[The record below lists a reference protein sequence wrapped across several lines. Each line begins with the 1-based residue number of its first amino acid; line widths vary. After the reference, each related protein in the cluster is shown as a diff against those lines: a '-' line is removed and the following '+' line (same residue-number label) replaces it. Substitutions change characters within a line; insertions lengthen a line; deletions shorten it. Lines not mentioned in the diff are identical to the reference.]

1 MIKSILIANA
11 LNLKQ
16 ENGYYIQGVQN
27 LGYSTKYPISDI
39 LQKHGVKIGNVLFKN
54 KAFSVTLQILGTS
67 FSDLESKRSTLFQYL
82 TVNPYAEDDKIEF
95 EFTLLNNQ
103 VVTLSGVIKQVN
115 SDVSKDDLLLNT
127 VNFVVET
134 EYPFLLSKQI
144 YQQNIGISIGGGA
157 AVPMEIPLDF
167 TAGAALYTTITNAG
181 NVFAFPV
188 FKFYGQLTNP
198 VLTDVLNNVSMSLDM
213 TIASGDWIEIDTYN
227 QTIIDQDGNNQLDK
241 LLDDFLRL
249 MVGVNNFQLLS
260 DDAGDDGYIEVTW
273 QYHYVSI

>member
-1 MIKSILIANA
+1 MVKSVLIANA
-11 LNLKQ
+11 LNLTQ
-16 ENGYYIQGVQN
+16 ENGYYIQSVQN
-27 LGYSTKYPISDI
+27 LGYSTKYSVSDI

-54 KAFSVTLQILGTS
+54 KSFSITLVVLGTS
-67 FSDLESKRSTLFQYL
+67 FADLENKRSALFQYL
-82 TVNPYAEDDKIEF
+82 SVNPYSEDDKIAF

-115 SDVSKDDLLLNT
+115 SDVSKDDMLAT
-127 VNFVVET
+127 VVNFVVET
-134 EYPFLLSKQI
+134 EYPLLLSKQS

-167 TAGAALYTTITNAG
+167 TAGAALYTTVTNGG

-188 FKFYGQLTNP
+188 FKIYGQLTKP
-198 VLTDVLNNVSMSLDM
+198 VLTDVLNSVSMSLDM

-227 QTIIDQDGNNQLDK
+227 RTIVDQDGNNQLDK